1 MAKILIVDDDQ
12 DIRRLLGLRLKSLGH
27 EVAFAGDAI
36 SAVNQAR
43 HEHPNL
49 ILLDLMMPAGDGYV
63 VMERL
68 KAMPA
73 LEGIPVIVVS
83 ALDPRTQEPKL
94 SESGADAYFQK
105 PYDHEE
111 LVAAIQRALGEQASP

>member
-12 DIRRLLGLRLKSLGH
+12 DIRRLLAIRLKSLGH
-27 EVAFAGDAI
+27 ETAFAGDAI

-43 HEHPNL
+43 KEQPDL
-49 ILLDLMMPAGDGYV
+49 ILLDLMMPAGDGFV

-73 LEGIPVIVVS
+73 MEGIPVIVIS
-83 ALDPRTQEPKL
+83 ALDPATQERRL

-111 LVAAIQRALGEQASP
+111 LVAAIQRALGAEPQA